1 MLSWADLS
9 ILVQLRSGCAGSLVP
24 VLQQGLELQQLPF
37 ATRTVSPYCLM
48 LVQTAAADAAESGR
62 WGLSLWW
69 RLRRLQLQQAISED
83 ACTALVLCRYDEARS
98 LLKSS
103 AQVDMRD
110 DAGNTPLI
118 LACQAGH
125 GRLIKL
131 LLRKGA
137 DINACNSI
145 GRTALQA
152 AASGQHHAAVKYLR
166 SLGAV

>member
-1 MLSWADLS
+1 M
-9 ILVQLRSGCAGSLVP
+9 R
-24 VLQQGLELQQLPF
+24 
-37 ATRTVSPYCLM
+37 
-48 LVQTAAADAAESGR
+48 
-62 WGLSLWW
+62 
-69 RLRRLQLQQAISED
+69 QAVSED
-83 ACTALVLCRYDEARS
+83 ACNALVLFRYDEARS

-103 AQVDMRD
+103 AQVDVRD
-110 DAGNTPLI
+110 GAGNTPLI

-137 DINACNSI
+137 DINACNSM

-152 AASGQHHAAVKYLR
+152 AATEQHQAAVKYLR